1 MNLLDHIFP
10 AKRSKTSRLVVKER
24 LTLVLA
30 HDRAD
35 LCPQTLE
42 NMRRE
47 IVAVVSRYVELDP
60 EGLEFSIESQGKAT
74 ALVANLPIRQVRGT
88 GLRKNP

>member
-1 MNLLDHIFP
+1 MNLINHIFP
-10 AKRSKTSRLVVKER
+10 DKRSDSSRSVVKQR

-47 IVAVVSRYVELDP
+47 IVTVVSRYVELDP
-60 EGLEFSIESQGKAT
+60 EGLEFSLESQGRAM
-74 ALVANLPIRQVRGT
+74 ALVASLPIRQVRGT
-88 GLRKNP
+88 RLENP